1 MATDYEDFEAQQDD
15 ELELKIKFAD
25 AWLRN
30 PNNAFEAA
38 LTVTKGE
45 PSKALCM
52 SSDWIYDNEVLQL
65 KAELVEKYG
74 EEYFLP
80 SKAAMLQDIY
90 TRARKT
96 PQNDDYVKLMKL
108 AADMRGML
116 SDKSNVN
123 INTTITQNKVMIV
136 PTFVDSAGKLLD
148 DNAWEQKLIQQQQ
161 RLVAQ

>member
-1 MATDYEDFEAQQDD
+1 MSTDYEDFQPQYDD
-15 ELELKIKFAD
+15 ELEVKIKFAD

-38 LTVTKGE
+38 LTVTRGE
-45 PSKALCM
+45 PSKALLM
-52 SSDWIYDNEVLQL
+52 SSAWIYDDEVLQL
-65 KAELVEKYG
+65 KGELVEKFG
-74 EEYFLP
+74 EEHFLP
-80 SKAAMLQDIY
+80 SKTAMLQDIL

-96 PQNDDYVKLMKL
+96 PQDDDYVKLMKL

-136 PTFVDSAGKLLD
+136 PTFVDSFGKPLD
-148 DNAWEQKLIQQQQ
+148 DTTWEQNLIQQQQ
-161 RLVAQ
+161 RLVQQ